1 MARNIIILFVFI
13 ISLNTLAQKN
23 LVLNGGFEMELN
35 NWRGDVAKISPF
47 DKKAGKGSAIITQY
61 TGAEW
66 QAIDQIISIPKN
78 TAAIEFSGWIKSDAV
93 EKGKNDWNTGKFD
106 IEFLNSGEKG
116 IQNENVASVIGTTTW
131 TFYKKTITIPV
142 SASKFRIMLALG
154 QTNGT
159 ILFDEIKA
167 IPISQEELNKI
178 QEAENAKRMP
188 TVISGNFENK
198 PIELSNGNFENG
210 INSWRGNAI
219 TSTTI
224 FKEGKASLILNSTT
238 FDWTGI
244 DQIADVPDNATS
256 ITISGWLKS
265 DNIKQ
270 GKETWNN
277 GLLNVEFTGNDNQKT
292 SDDQSITF
300 VNGSTDWTYYSKTFP
315 LPKGTKRYRIM
326 LALGFA
332 SGTLYADD
340 VTVSFK

>member
-1 MARNIIILFVFI
+1 MKKIILIFVLVVNLTSF
-13 ISLNTLAQKN
+13 AQKN

-35 NWRGDVAKISPF
+35 NWRGDIAKISPF
-47 DKKAGKGSAIITQY
+47 DKKSGKGSAIITQY

-78 TAAIEFSGWIKSDAV
+78 TAALELSGWIKSDAI

-106 IEFLNSGEKG
+106 IEFLNTNGKG
-116 IQNENVASVIGTTTW
+116 IQNESVASVIGTTSW
-131 TFYKKTITIPV
+131 TFYKKVVNVPT
-142 SASKFRIMLALG
+142 SAVKVRIMLALG

-167 IPISQEELNKI
+167 ISISQEELNKI

-188 TVISGNFENK
+188 TVISGTFENK
-198 PIELSNGNFENG
+198 PIELTNGDFENG
-210 INSWRGNAI
+210 TNSWRGNAT

-224 FKEGKASLILNSTT
+224 FKEGKAALVVNSTT
-238 FDWTGI
+238 FDWTGM
-244 DQIADVPDNATS
+244 DQIADVPENVTS

-292 SDDQSITF
+292 ADDQSITF
-300 VNGSTDWTYYSKTFP
+300 VTGTTDWTFYSQTFA
-315 LPKGTKRYRIM
+315 LPKGTKKYRIM

-332 SGTLYADD
+332 TGTLYADD
-340 VTVSFK
+340 IAVSFK

>member
-1 MARNIIILFVFI
+1 MKKI
-13 ISLNTLAQKN
+13 ISLLVLIISINSFAQKN

-66 QAIDQIISIPKN
+66 KAIDQIISIPKN
-78 TAAIEFSGWIKSDAV
+78 TAAIELSGWIKSDAI
-93 EKGKNDWNTGKFD
+93 EKGKNAWNTGKFD
-106 IEFLNSGEKG
+106 IEFLNSSEKG
-116 IQNENVASVIGTTTW
+116 IQNESVASVLGTTPW
-131 TFYKKTITIPV
+131 TFYKKTIKVPT
-142 SASKFRIMLALG
+142 SASKLRIMLALG

-167 IPISQEELNKI
+167 FAISQEELNKI
-178 QEAENAKRMP
+178 QEAENASRMP

-198 PIELSNGNFENG
+198 PIELTNGNFENG
-210 INSWRGNAI
+210 TNSWRGNAA

-224 FKEGKASLILNSTT
+224 FKEGKASLALNSTT

-244 DQIADVPDNATS
+244 DQIADVAENATS

-292 SDDQSITF
+292 SDDQSVTF
-300 VNGSTDWTYYSKTFP
+300 VTGTKDWTFYSKTFP
-315 LPKGTKRYRIM
+315 LPKDTKKYRIM

>member
-1 MARNIIILFVFI
+1 MKKIIFVFVLVVNLT
-13 ISLNTLAQKN
+13 SFAQKN

-35 NWRGDVAKISPF
+35 NWRGDIAKISPF
-47 DKKAGKGSAIITQY
+47 DKKSGKGSAIITQY

-78 TAAIEFSGWIKSDAV
+78 TVAFELSGWIKSDAI
-93 EKGKNDWNTGKFD
+93 EKGKNAWNTGKFD
-106 IEFLNSGEKG
+106 IEFLNANEKG
-116 IQNENVASVIGTTTW
+116 IQNENIAAILETTPW
-131 TFYKKTITIPV
+131 TFYKKIIKVPT
-142 SASKFRIMLALG
+142 SASKLRIILALG

-167 IPISQEELNKI
+167 FAISQEELNKI
-178 QEAENAKRMP
+178 QEAENANRMP

-198 PIELSNGNFENG
+198 PIELTNGNFENG
-210 INSWRGNAI
+210 TNSWRGNAA

-224 FKEGKASLILNSTT
+224 FKEGKASLLLNSTT
-238 FDWTGI
+238 FEWTGI
-244 DQIADVPDNATS
+244 DQIADVPKNATS

-265 DNIKQ
+265 DSINQ

-277 GLLNVEFTGNDNQKT
+277 GLLNVEFTGNNNEKT
-292 SDDQSITF
+292 SEDHSVTF
-300 VNGSTDWTYYSKTFP
+300 VTGTTDWTFYSKTFP
-315 LPKGTKRYRIM
+315 LPKETKKYRIM

>member
-1 MARNIIILFVFI
+1 MMKKLIILFFLVNLNVF
-13 ISLNTLAQKN
+13 AQKN

-78 TAAIEFSGWIKSDAV
+78 TVALELSCWIKSDAI

-106 IEFLNSGEKG
+106 IEFLNASEKG
-116 IQNENVASVIGTTTW
+116 IQNESVASVLGTTPW
-131 TFYKKTITIPV
+131 TFYKKVINVPT
-142 SASKFRIMLALG
+142 SASKLRIMLALG

-167 IPISQEELNKI
+167 IAISQEELNKI
-178 QEAENAKRMP
+178 TEAENAKRMP
-188 TVISGNFENK
+188 TIISGTFENK
-198 PIELSNGNFENG
+198 PIELTNGNFENG
-210 INSWRGNAI
+210 TNSWRGNAA

-224 FKEGKASLILNSTT
+224 FKEGKASLLLNSTT

-244 DQIADVPDNATS
+244 DQIADVSENVTS
-256 ITISGWLKS
+256 ITISGWLKP

-292 SDDQSITF
+292 SDDQSVTF
-300 VNGSTDWTYYSKTFP
+300 VTGTTDWTFYTKTFS
-315 LPKGTKRYRIM
+315 LPKGTKKYRIM

-340 VTVSFK
+340 ITVSFK

>member
-1 MARNIIILFVFI
+1 MKKI
-13 ISLNTLAQKN
+13 ISILALIISANSFAQKN

-35 NWRGDVAKISPF
+35 NWRGDVAKLSTF
-47 DKKAGKGSAIITQY
+47 DKKSGKVSAIITQY

-66 QAIDQIISIPKN
+66 KAIDQIISIPKN
-78 TAAIEFSGWIKSDAV
+78 TAAIELSGWIKSDAI
-93 EKGKNDWNTGKFD
+93 EKGENNWNTGKFD
-106 IEFLNSGEKG
+106 IEFLNASSKG
-116 IQNENVASVIGTTTW
+116 IQNENVASIIGTTPW

-142 SASKFRIMLALG
+142 SASKLRIMLALG

-167 IPISQEELNKI
+167 TAITQEELNII

-210 INSWRGNAI
+210 INSWRGNAV
-219 TSTTI
+219 TSTTTV
-224 FKEGKASLILNSTT
+224 KEGNASLSLSSST

-244 DQIADVPDNATS
+244 DQIADIPDNAIS
-256 ITISGWLKS
+256 ITVSGWLKS

-270 GKETWNN
+270 GKDIWNN

-292 SDDQSITF
+292 CDDQSITF
-300 VNGSTDWTYYSKTFP
+300 VTGTTDWTFYTKTFP
-315 LPKGTKRYRIM
+315 LPKGTKKYRIM

>member
-1 MARNIIILFVFI
+1 MKKIIALFVLI
-13 ISLNTLAQKN
+13 ASLTSFAQKN

-47 DKKAGKGSAIITQY
+47 DKKSGKASAIITQY
-61 TGAEW
+61 TGAQW

-78 TAAIEFSGWIKSDAV
+78 TVALELSGWIKSDAI

-106 IEFLNSGEKG
+106 IEFLNASEKG
-116 IQNENVASVIGTTTW
+116 IQNESVASVLGTTPW
-131 TFYKKTITIPV
+131 TFYKKVINVPT
-142 SASKFRIMLALG
+142 SATKLRIMLALG

-167 IPISQEELNKI
+167 VAITQEELNKI
-178 QEAENAKRMP
+178 TEAENAKRIP
-188 TVISGNFENK
+188 TVISGTFENK
-198 PIELSNGNFENG
+198 PIELTNGNFENG
-210 INSWRGNAI
+210 TNSWRGNAATT
-219 TSTTI
+219 TSI
-224 FKEGKASLILNSTT
+224 FKEGKAALVLNSTT
-238 FDWTGI
+238 FDWTGM
-244 DQIADVPDNATS
+244 DQIADVPENATS

-292 SDDQSITF
+292 SDDQSVTF
-300 VNGSTDWTYYSKTFP
+300 VTATTDWTFYSKTFP
-315 LPKGTKRYRIM
+315 LPKGTKKYRIM

-332 SGTLYADD
+332 SGTLYADNI
-340 VTVSFK
+340 TVSFK

>member
-1 MARNIIILFVFI
+1 MKKIFILFVLLVC
-13 ISLNTLAQKN
+13 LNSFAQKN

-35 NWRGDVAKISPF
+35 SWRGDVAQLSTF
-47 DKKAGKGSAIITQY
+47 DRKAGKTSAIITQY

-66 QAIDQIISIPKN
+66 KAIDQIMSIPKN
-78 TAAIEFSGWIKSDAV
+78 TAAIELSGWIKSDGI
-93 EKGKNDWNTGKFD
+93 EKGKNAWNTGKFD
-106 IEFLNSGEKG
+106 IEFLNAGEKG
-116 IQNENVASVIGTTTW
+116 IHNESVASALGTTPW
-131 TFYKKTITIPV
+131 TFYKKTIKVPA
-142 SASKFRIMLALG
+142 SASKLRIMLALG

-167 IPISQEELNKI
+167 ITVSQEELNKT

-188 TVISGNFENK
+188 TVISGNFENN
-198 PIELSNGNFENG
+198 PIELTNGNFENG
-210 INSWRGNAI
+210 TNSWRGNAI
-219 TSTTI
+219 TSNTI
-224 FKEGKASLILNSTT
+224 FKEGKSSLVLNSTT

-244 DQIADVPDNATS
+244 DQIANVPENATS

-277 GLLNVEFTGNDNQKT
+277 GLLNIEFTGKDNQKT
-292 SDDQSITF
+292 ANDESVAF
-300 VNGSTDWTYYSKTFP
+300 VTSTTDWTFYTKSFSI
-315 LPKGTKRYRIM
+315 PKGTKKYRIM

-340 VTVSFK
+340 VTVNFK

>member
-1 MARNIIILFVFI
+1 MKKIIVLFVLV
-13 ISLNTLAQKN
+13 ISMNCFAQKN
-23 LVLNGGFEMELN
+23 LVLNGGFEMDLN
-35 NWRGDVAKISPF
+35 NWRGDVAQLSTF
-47 DKKAGKGSAIITQY
+47 DKKSGTSSCNITQF
-61 TGAEW
+61 TGADW
-66 QAIDQIISIPKN
+66 KGIDQIINIPKN
-78 TAAIEFSGWIKSDAV
+78 TAAIEFSAWIKSDAI
-93 EKGKNDWNTGKFD
+93 EEGKNKWNTGKFD
-106 IEFLNSGEKG
+106 VEFLNAGEKNVS
-116 IQNENVASVIGTTTW
+116 NESIAAITGTTSW
-131 TFYKKTITIPV
+131 TQYKKVITIPT

-167 IPISQEELNKI
+167 TTISQDELTKI
-178 QEAENAKRMP
+178 HEDENAKRNP
-188 TVISGNFENK
+188 IAISGISENK
-198 PIELSNGNFENG
+198 PIELMNGNFENG
-210 INSWRGNAI
+210 TNSWRGTAT
-219 TSTTI
+219 TSNTI
-224 FKEGKASLILNSTT
+224 FKEGKTSLVLNSTT

-244 DQIADVPDNATS
+244 DQIADIRENATS

-300 VNGSTDWTYYSKTFP
+300 VTGTTDWTFYTKTFT
-315 LPKGTKRYRIM
+315 LPKGTKKYRIM

-340 VTVSFK
+340 ITVSFK

>member
-1 MARNIIILFVFI
+1 MNKIFSIFLLVLSINSF
-13 ISLNTLAQKN
+13 AQKN

-35 NWRGDVAKISPF
+35 NWRGDAAQLSTF
-47 DKKAGKGSAIITQY
+47 DKKTGKASAIIAQY

-66 QAIDQIISIPKN
+66 KAIDQIIGIPKN
-78 TAAIEFSGWIKSDAV
+78 TAAIELSGWIKSDAI

-106 IEFLNSGEKG
+106 IEFLNAGEKG
-116 IQNENVASVIGTTTW
+116 IQNESVASVLGTTFW
-131 TFYKKTITIPV
+131 TFYKKTIIVPT
-142 SASKFRIMLALG
+142 SASKLRIMLALG

-167 IPISQEELNKI
+167 IPISQDELTKIHEE
-178 QEAENAKRMP
+178 ENAKRNP
-188 TVISGNFENK
+188 VIISGNFENK
-198 PIELSNGNFENG
+198 LIELTNGNFENG
-210 INSWRGNAI
+210 TNSWRGNAA
-219 TSTTI
+219 TSNTT
-224 FKEGKASLILNSTT
+224 FKEGKSSLVLSSTT

-244 DQIADVPDNATS
+244 DQIADVPENATS

-300 VNGSTDWTYYSKTFP
+300 ITGTTDWTFYTKTVP
-315 LPKGTKRYRIM
+315 ITKGIKKYRIM

-332 SGTLYADD
+332 SGVLYADD